1 MTKHYD
7 VTIAGAGP
15 VGLLLACELAL
26 GKASVLVLENAPS
39 PESPWKTMPLGGRG
53 LNTVAVEALYRRGLL
68 NKFTELDILPK
79 RGRQDS
85 SIETK
90 EGLQSPEKKEGF
102 QLGPFAGHFAG
113 IMLDSD
119 KLELGR
125 WSYRLPG
132 PGLHPGKTTL
142 EHMERVLFERAENL
156 GVTILRGHG
165 VTKIAAQGEYG
176 VTVEAG
182 GGQHFRSKWLVGCDG
197 GRSMVRKLAG
207 FEFVGTEP
215 KYTGYSVKCDLE
227 GANKFKPGFN
237 PTDNGMF
244 IFLPPN
250 CLHMLDFDAAAFDRS
265 QEITKEHLQ
274 DVLNRVA
281 GTTDVKIKTVH
292 MASSST
298 DRCKQATSY
307 RKGRVLLAGDAAHIH
322 SPIGAQ
328 GMNLGLGDAM
338 NLGWK
343 LAATVR
349 QEAKSKG
356 APADFKLLDTYE
368 HERYPMATWALEWTR
383 AQVTTL
389 QPDLY
394 GAATRKL
401 VRDLIDTKDGT
412 NLLIDRVWGLSQRY
426 SLGDGEALSHPL
438 VGCSAPD
445 VELHDGTRL
454 GRKLESGRG
463 LLVDFE
469 DNVALKQMIV
479 DSGYE
484 ARVDYVGIG
493 AKDTCGLRAFLVR
506 PDGIVAWVAEENRES
521 TWGALYPALEQWFE
535 I

>member
-1 MTKHYD
+1 MLAQLRALQIRTLQDFHAHSESYGVSTAISTSLERFFVGNRFSVHLWKSEQASSTNNFNTSKETALNSSYQARTLSLRRNKATTPLNITMTKHYD

-281 GTTDVKIKTVH
+281 GTTDVKIKT
-292 MASSST
+292 
-298 DRCKQATSY
+298 
-307 RKGRVLLAGDAAHIH
+307 
-322 SPIGAQ
+322 
-328 GMNLGLGDAM
+328 
-338 NLGWK
+338 
-343 LAATVR
+343 
-349 QEAKSKG
+349 
-356 APADFKLLDTYE
+356 
-368 HERYPMATWALEWTR
+368 
-383 AQVTTL
+383 
-389 QPDLY
+389 
-394 GAATRKL
+394 
-401 VRDLIDTKDGT
+401 
-412 NLLIDRVWGLSQRY
+412 
-426 SLGDGEALSHPL
+426 
-438 VGCSAPD
+438 
-445 VELHDGTRL
+445 
-454 GRKLESGRG
+454 LESGRG